1 MYPCELPSS
10 ELLNERANMG
20 TRNNYF
26 VRKRPFSMGWNGGYG
41 FKNSKKI
48 KYRSPREKT
57 TRGPLGTFRDL
68 WGPMGAYGEL
78 WGLPAT

>member
-1 MYPCELPSS
+1 MGVAVACTLCELPLR

-20 TRNNYF
+20 TQNNYF

-48 KYRSPREKT
+48 KYRSLREKT
-57 TRGPLGTFRDL
+57 TPFPYTA
-68 WGPMGAYGEL
+68 WP
-78 WGLPAT
+78 W